1 MELALDYPDFSDVD
15 REFERLVKAGAK
27 PVFKPTTMPWG
38 QRTSYVAD
46 PDGNLIEIGS
56 FGKKNNTYCLV

>member
-1 MELALDYPDFSDVD
+1 MGRGFDTLK
-15 REFERLVKAGAK
+15 EFHQRVLEAGAE
-27 PVFKPTTMPWG
+27 PVLAPVTEPWG

-56 FGKKNNTYCLV
+56 FGKE